1 MLIYYVFIFYLLF
14 ACVLK
19 RKDGT
24 YSVGLRFFALAF
36 MFAIF
41 AFRDVSV
48 GADTSTYESLYNSQY
63 GWHEVGYVYIV
74 NIANKIGITFR
85 GFLML
90 VSAFSVV
97 SVGHFIKKYSED
109 YMFSLLMFVTVGL
122 FTMYMTGIRQVIAI
136 SILLWS
142 IDFIFQKKWYLFFP
156 TVLLAASIHTSAIV
170 FLPVYFLRWF
180 KFSRKKIIIISLIG
194 LVGVLFFRDNIW
206 EIIFPFFPKQ
216 YDDLEYNSQDHTMN
230 ILVVLIDVCI
240 LAFSLFYYKP
250 REDEKKETDLM
261 IVFQVITILLNIFGY
276 SAMQIARLSYYFY
289 GAKTVMIPGAINKAG
304 RKEDRLIWTIVILV
318 LTILKFAISI
328 PGAYSKIDNYSF
340 YF

>member
-1 MLIYYVFIFYLLF
+1 MLIYYIFIFYLLF
-14 ACVLK
+14 ACMFK

-36 MFAIF
+36 MFVIF

-74 NIANKIGITFR
+74 NLANKLGITFR

-122 FTMYMTGIRQVIAI
+122 FTMYMTGIRQVISI

-142 IDFIFQKKWYLFFP
+142 FDFIIKKKWYLFFP
-156 TVLLAASIHTSAIV
+156 SVVLAALFHTSAWV
-170 FLPVYFLRWF
+170 FLPVYFIRWF
-180 KFSRKKIIIISLIG
+180 KFSRKKIVAICIIG
-194 LVGVLFFRDNIW
+194 LIVTLLFKDNLWGVIA
-206 EIIFPFFPKQ
+206 PYVPKQ
-216 YDDLEYNSQDHTMN
+216 YDDFQFNAKDYSTN
-230 ILVVLIDVCI
+230 ILVVLVDIFI
-240 LAFSLFYYKP
+240 LGFSLLYYKKTEVN
-250 REDEKKETDLM
+250 RDYIDIM
-261 IVFQVITILLNIFGY
+261 IMFQVIIIILQVFGY
-276 SAMQIARLSYYFY
+276 SAMQIARLAYYFS
-289 GAKTVMIPGAINKAG
+289 GAKLVIIPASIGNISKRNDKLIIVMAI
-304 RKEDRLIWTIVILV
+304 VV

-328 PGAYSKIDNYSF
+328 PGAYSQIDNYQF